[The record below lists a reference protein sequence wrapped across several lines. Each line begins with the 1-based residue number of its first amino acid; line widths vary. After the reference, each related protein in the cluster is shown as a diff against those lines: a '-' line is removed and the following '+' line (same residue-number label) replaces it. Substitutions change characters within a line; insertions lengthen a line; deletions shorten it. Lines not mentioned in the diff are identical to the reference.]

1 MHPHDAIARERFES
15 APEIEDQDP
24 DQLAAAVLHFDGQDN
39 PGPFAVAIVDREQ
52 VRATLPQLP
61 ARLRELAEIIEDPA
75 RLAELFHVRGLNLAD
90 FDAKIDDEDRGTD
103 FAKDARR
110 ELARLLAT

>member
-1 MHPHDAIARERFES
+1 MHPYDAITRERFEY
-15 APEIEDQDP
+15 APEIEDQP
-24 DQLAAAVLHFDGQDN
+24 VAAVLHFDGQDN

-61 ARLRELAEIIEDPA
+61 VRLRELAEIIEDPA

-90 FDAKIDDEDRGTD
+90 FDAKLDEDTGTD
-103 FAKDARR
+103 FAQNARR
-110 ELARLLAT
+110 ELARLLA